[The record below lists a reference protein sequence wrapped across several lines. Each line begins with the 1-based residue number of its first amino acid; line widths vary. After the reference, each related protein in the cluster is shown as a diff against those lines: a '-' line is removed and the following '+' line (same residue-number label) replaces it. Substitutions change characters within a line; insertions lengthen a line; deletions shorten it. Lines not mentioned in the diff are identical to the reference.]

1 MSANFPRM
9 FTIRQNLPHS
19 APFDIPANVQNQ
31 LAQKLT
37 ARIMPGARIAVTVG
51 SRGISNLQQIVS
63 VVVNWLKQRGA
74 MPFIVPAMGSH
85 GGATPEGQAD
95 VLADYGITEEKIG
108 APVRA
113 SLEVKH
119 LGSTDDGVDV
129 YFSSE
134 ALSADGIL
142 LINRIKPHTDF
153 SGSIGSGILKMIAIG
168 LGKRMGAG
176 ACHTAFTLRGHE
188 QVIRKVAGVS
198 LRRTPI
204 LGAVAILEDQ
214 FHETANV
221 VTLGKEEIEVQEEQ
235 LFAQARRLMPRLPID
250 DIDFL
255 IIDRMG
261 KNISGSGMDPN
272 IIGRSVYGYTSQG
285 PSVNSLSPVKIKRIF
300 VRDLTA
306 ESHGNAVGIG
316 LADLTTS
323 RLVRAMNPQATY
335 VNALTSMAPLI
346 AKIPIYF
353 ETDSEAITGGLASL
367 GISDASAARVV
378 RIADTLSL
386 ELLQVAESYS
396 GQLAEKGDLTV
407 LDKPQEMKFDPHENL
422 LPFAGDSR

>member
-1 MSANFPRM
+1 V
-9 FTIRQNLPHS
+9 H
-19 APFDIPANVQNQ
+19 
-31 LAQKLT
+31 
-37 ARIMPGARIAVTVG
+37 
-51 SRGISNLQQIVS
+51 
-63 VVVNWLKQRGA
+63 
-74 MPFIVPAMGSH
+74 
-85 GGATPEGQAD
+85 
-95 VLADYGITEEKIG
+95 
-108 APVRA
+108 
-113 SLEVKH
+113 
-119 LGSTDDGVDV
+119 
-129 YFSSE
+129 FSSE